1 MNRSFRYK
9 SLRPMPDFMC
19 TIFRLLLSGV
29 VLLVLWGADTQSLR
43 AQIDTGSIS
52 GTVTDSQG
60 AVVPDASVQI
70 RDEQTGYT
78 DSQLSRKDGVYSF
91 PSLKI
96 GKYAVRVRANGFAEV
111 LSEHILI
118 QVQSRIV
125 IDFPLRLAAT
135 DSAVEVTDGQSTL
148 QTTSASVSQTI
159 GTDQINSLPL
169 NGRNFALLAQLSPG
183 TTTTVND
190 NGHGGLA
197 NGTFTANGMIAT
209 FNNYILDGVS
219 NNNPSYGGTSYA
231 VKPPP
236 DGLSEFRLETA
247 NYSAEYGRSGG
258 AVLNAATRSGQ
269 SRFYGDIW
277 EYNRNSFFDAND
289 YFLKLADK
297 PKPDYSRNQYGF
309 SLGGPI
315 YHNRTFFFGDYE
327 GMRIKQG
334 QAFTSTVPTLQER
347 TSGFTNY
354 SELIGQQTGT
364 QTDIL
369 GRSTPVGT
377 IFDPATTRY
386 LSTGYL
392 DPMTGLSAQSTGY
405 VREPFAGNTI
415 PADRLS
421 SVAAKLLALYP
432 APNAGDGTIV
442 NNYVSAPYYIQA
454 TDGFDV
460 RVDQNFSDRD
470 QFFARASYSYST
482 YTIPTPCPGLAE
494 CGTTASVG
502 TNTTNVEAFV
512 IGETHIFS
520 SNMVNDVR
528 IGYNREHSNSLAPF
542 GSTAGL
548 NAENGIPGIPDIA
561 GNGGLA
567 QIKITGLSELGSH
580 NNIPSDD
587 IASEAEYNDNLSYIR
602 GKHSLRFGGQFERM
616 KQSLKSA
623 QYPHGNF
630 GFSGGY
636 TDLPNGNTAS
646 TGIAQFVIEPRSSLA
661 AGCIVLPS
669 TAAPPGAGCYSYDFV
684 GGSNQI
690 QASPLSQEDYRK
702 PYFGTYITDNW
713 RVRPWLTFDLGLRYE
728 FFSNGPDHY
737 GNGANFVPS
746 GFSKDGRSE
755 YLIDDRARGIAL
767 SPSFVS
773 LLASQ
778 NIDLIYT
785 SNHSL
790 ADVNEKNFGPRI
802 GVVALLAKNLVLRA
816 GWGIFYAGIYARGDG
831 YNIGNNYPF
840 SFAVNVTSNTAAG
853 LSGDGSVGP
862 IDKGLANV
870 PLTAAS
876 VVGSQI
882 SPRGMQ
888 YFRHVPNA
896 QNANLTLQYQITSR
910 QYMQLAYV
918 GTQSRHIE
926 SQIGSN
932 RPSVLLPPVLPAGT
946 TLANYLPYP
955 GLPTNGYYMV
965 NEGSNNYNSLQA
977 QYEKLISGGVSLLA
991 NYTWSRFLGYGSDS
1005 NSFQSLTYRAPY
1017 VKGFGMQGEYGNMD
1031 FESENVLHVSGGWQL
1046 PFGKNRRWLNRNSV
1060 LSQALGG
1067 WNMNGILTYQSGQP
1081 VTVNCSVTTD
1091 SSAGCYALANKS
1103 QLYTGARNVNHWFN
1117 AAAFSNPPVAT
1128 AVGQTDLS
1136 PLGARPGQ
1144 GFGPAFHR
1152 GDLGIQKI
1160 FSLWRSH
1167 ELELR
1172 AEAFN
1177 LTNTPNFAQ
1186 PGTLTPNSTSF
1197 ASITGTRDNPSD
1209 AREFQFAI
1217 KYLFGGGHQE

>member
-1 MNRSFRYK
+1 MK
-9 SLRPMPDFMC
+9 CRPRPAVQGFTLTLMFPLA
-19 TIFRLLLSGV
+19 TALVSAVALLA
-29 VLLVLWGADTQSLR
+29 LLFGQPLQ

-60 AVVPDASVQI
+60 AVIAGATVMI
-70 RDEQTGYT
+70 TNERTGYM
-78 DSQLSRKDGVYSF
+78 DSQPSRKDGVYDF
-91 PSLKI
+91 PSVKI
-96 GKYAVRVRANGFAEV
+96 GTYSIRVQTNGFQQM
-111 LSEHILI
+111 LNEHVSITI
-118 QVQSRIV
+118 QRHAV
-125 IDFPLRLAAT
+125 IDFKLTPAAV
-135 DSAVEVTDGQSTL
+135 DSTVEVTTGQSTL
-148 QTTSASVSQTI
+148 QTASASVSQTI
-159 GTDQINSLPL
+159 GTEQINSLPL

-197 NGTFTANGMIAT
+197 NGTFTANGNIAT

-219 NNNPSYGGTSYA
+219 NNNPSYGGTSYN

-269 SRFYGDIW
+269 SHFYGDAW
-277 EYNRNSFFDAND
+277 EFNRNSFFDAND
-289 YFLKLADK
+289 YFLNHADQ
-297 PKPDYSRNQYGF
+297 PKPSYNRNQYGF
-309 SLGGPI
+309 SVGGPI
-315 YHNRTFFFGDYE
+315 YHNRTFFFVDYE
-327 GMRIKQG
+327 GLRIKQG
-334 QAFTSTVPTLQER
+334 QAFTATVPTAQER
-347 TSGFTNY
+347 NSGFTDF
-354 SELIGQQTGT
+354 SQLIGQQTGK

-369 GRSTPVGT
+369 GRTTPVGT

-386 LSTGYL
+386 LSKGYL
-392 DPMTGLSAQSTGY
+392 DPMTGISAQSTGY
-405 VREPFAGNTI
+405 VREPFAGNI
-415 PADRLS
+415 LPAARFS
-421 SVAAKLLALYP
+421 SVAAKLLALFP
-432 APNAGDGTIV
+432 APNAGGSSIV
-442 NNYVSAPYYIQA
+442 NNYASAPYYIQA
-454 TDGFDV
+454 TDGFDA
-460 RVDQNFSDRD
+460 RVDQNFSDKD
-470 QFFARASYSYST
+470 LLFARGSYSRST
-482 YTIPTPCPGLAE
+482 STIPTPCPGLAE
-494 CGTTASVG
+494 CGTTGSVG
-502 TNTTNVEAFV
+502 TNATNVESIAL
-512 IGETHIFS
+512 GETHIFS
-520 SNMVNDVR
+520 PNLVNDAR
-528 IGYNREHSNSLAPF
+528 IGYNREHSDQLAPF
-542 GSTAGL
+542 GATAGL
-548 NAENGIPGIPDIA
+548 NQQNGIPGIPDA
-561 GNGGLA
+561 VGNGGLA

-580 NNIPSDD
+580 NNVPADD
-587 IASEAEYNDNLSYIR
+587 IASEAQYNDNLSFIR
-602 GKHSLRFGGQFERM
+602 GKHALRFGGQFERM

-623 QYPHGNF
+623 QFPHGWF
-630 GFSGGY
+630 GFTGGY
-636 TDLPNGNTAS
+636 TDVPNGNTGS
-646 TGIAQFVIEPRSSLA
+646 TGVAQFLIDPAPSLA
-661 AGCIVLPS
+661 SGCAVLS
-669 TAAPPGAGCYSYDFV
+669 NTTAPPGSGCYTYNYV
-684 GGSNQI
+684 GGANQI
-690 QASPLSQEDYRK
+690 QGSPLTQEDYRK

-713 RVRPWLTFDLGLRYE
+713 RPKPWLTLDLGLRYE
-728 FFSNGPDHY
+728 FFSSGPDHF
-737 GNGANFVPS
+737 GNGANFVPAGYS
-746 GFSKDGRSE
+746 GNGRSQ
-755 YLIDDRARGIAL
+755 YLIDNRARNVAL

-790 ADVNEKNFGPRI
+790 TAVNENNFSPRI
-802 GVVALLAKNLVLRA
+802 GLAALLTKNLVLRA

-862 IDKGLANV
+862 IEKGLQNV
-870 PLTAAS
+870 PLTAAN

-888 YFRHVPNA
+888 YFRRVPDA
-896 QNANLTLQYQITSR
+896 QDMNLTLQYQLTNR
-910 QYMQLAYV
+910 QYVQVAYV

-932 RPSVLLPPVLPAGT
+932 RPSVLLPPVLPSGA
-946 TLANYLPYP
+946 TLATYLPYP

-965 NEGSNNYNSLQA
+965 NEGSNNYNSLQT
-977 QYEKLISGGVSLLA
+977 QYEKLLGRGMSLLA

-1031 FESENVLHVSGGWQL
+1031 FESQNVFHFSGGWQL
-1046 PFGKNRRWLNRNSV
+1046 PFGKGRQWLNRGGI
-1060 LSQALGG
+1060 LTQALGG

-1081 VTVNCSVTTD
+1081 VTVNCSTTTD
-1091 SSAGCYALANKS
+1091 SSSGCYALAEKS
-1103 QLYTGARNVNHWFN
+1103 VLYKGGRTADHWFN
-1117 AAAFSNPPVAT
+1117 AAAFSDPGAVT

-1144 GFGPAFHR
+1144 GFGPSFHR
-1152 GDLGIQKI
+1152 GDLGIQKV
-1160 FSLWRSH
+1160 FSLWSSH

-1186 PGTLTPNSTSF
+1186 PGTLTPSSASF

-1209 AREFQFAI
+1209 AREFQFAV